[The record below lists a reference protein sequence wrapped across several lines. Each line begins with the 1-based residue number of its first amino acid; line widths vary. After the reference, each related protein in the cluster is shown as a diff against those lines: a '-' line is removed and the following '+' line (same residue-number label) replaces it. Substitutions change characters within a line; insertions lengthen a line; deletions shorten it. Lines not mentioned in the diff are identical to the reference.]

1 METMANRQ
9 VLHTPRRRW
18 RLKWDRAAPILVA
31 PYLLYLALFIFYPF
45 FMALY
50 GSVSDWDILSGKM
63 TFVGLKYYSR
73 LITDPDFFK
82 SFKNNLVYLIVQIP
96 PSIIIGL
103 FVATLLNRRIKLRA
117 TFRTIYFMP
126 VVTPA
131 VVLAV
136 VWTFVFQVHGGVLNI
151 ALTALGLP
159 PGKWLTSEAWS
170 MPSIGIMKI
179 WTDIGF
185 YSVLFLAALQSV
197 PTDLIDAARVD
208 GANAWQSFRHVTVP
222 LINPTIVFSV
232 VMATIWGMQ
241 MFAEPF
247 LMTEGGPLGSSRTLA
262 LYLYERGFIFSELG
276 YACAVGVATGL
287 IILTFTLIQ
296 RRVVERDISY

>member
-1 METMANRQ
+1 METMAKRQ
-9 VLHTPRRRW
+9 ALHTPRRFW
-18 RLKWDRAAPILVA
+18 RLKWDREALVLVA
-31 PYLLYLALFIFYPF
+31 PYVVYLALFIFYPF

-50 GSVSDWDILSGKM
+50 GSMSDWDILTGKM
-63 TFVGLKYYSR
+63 DFVGLKYYER
-73 LITDPDFFK
+73 LITDPAFLK

-103 FVATLLNRRIKLRA
+103 FVATLLNQRIKLRA

-151 ALTALGLP
+151 ALTSLGLP
-159 PGKWLTSEAWS
+159 AGKWLTSEATS
-170 MPSIGIMKI
+170 MPSIALMKI

-197 PTDLIDAARVD
+197 PADLIDAARVD
-208 GANAWQSFRHVTVP
+208 GANAWQSFLHITVP
-222 LINPTIVFSV
+222 LINPTVVFSV

-262 LYLYERGFIFSELG
+262 LLLYERGFIFS
-276 YACAVGVATGL
+276 
-287 IILTFTLIQ
+287 
-296 RRVVERDISY
+296 

>member
-1 METMANRQ
+1 METTADHQ
-9 VLHTPRRRW
+9 VVRTPHRRRW
-18 RLKWDRAAPILVA
+18 LKWDRAALILVA
-31 PYLLYLALFIFYPF
+31 PYLIYLALFIFYPF

-50 GSVSDWDILSGKM
+50 GSMSDWDILSGEM
-63 TFVGLKYYSR
+63 TFVGLKYYNR

-103 FVATLLNRRIKLRA
+103 FVATLLNRRMKLRA

-159 PGKWLTSEAWS
+159 PGKWLTSETWS
-170 MPSIGIMKI
+170 MPSIAIMKI

-276 YACAVGVATGL
+276 YASAVGVATGL
-287 IILTFTLIQ
+287 IILAFTVIQ
-296 RRVVERDISY
+296 RLVVERDVTY

>member
-1 METMANRQ
+1 VVAFSLEDNRMETMAKRQ
-9 VLHTPRRRW
+9 ALHTPRRFW
-18 RLKWDRAAPILVA
+18 RLKWDREALVLVA
-31 PYLLYLALFIFYPF
+31 PYVVYLALFIFYPF

-50 GSVSDWDILSGKM
+50 GSMSDWDILTGKM
-63 TFVGLKYYSR
+63 DFVGLKYYER
-73 LITDPDFFK
+73 LITDPAFLK

-103 FVATLLNRRIKLRA
+103 FVATLLNQRIKLRA

-151 ALTALGLP
+151 ALTSLGLP
-159 PGKWLTSEAWS
+159 AGKWLTSEATS
-170 MPSIGIMKI
+170 MPSIALMKI

-197 PTDLIDAARVD
+197 PADLIDAARVD
-208 GANAWQSFRHVTVP
+208 GANAWQSFLHITVP
-222 LINPTIVFSV
+222 LINPTVVFSV

-262 LYLYERGFIFSELG
+262 LLLYERGFIFS
-276 YACAVGVATGL
+276 
-287 IILTFTLIQ
+287 
-296 RRVVERDISY
+296 

>member
-9 VLHTPRRRW
+9 VRYTPRRR
-18 RLKWDRAAPILVA
+18 RRPKWHWAALILVA
-31 PYLLYLALFIFYPF
+31 PYLLYLALFVFYPL

-50 GSVSDWDILSGKM
+50 GSMSDWDILSGNM
-63 TFVGLKYYSR
+63 TFVGLKYYDR
-73 LITDPDFFK
+73 LIGDPNFYQ
-82 SFKNNLVYLIVQIP
+82 SLKNNLVYLIVQIP

-159 PGKWLTSEAWS
+159 PGPWLTSEAWS

-185 YSVLFLAALQSV
+185 YSVLFLAALQNV

-208 GANAWQSFRHVTVP
+208 GANAWQRFRHVTVP
-222 LINPTIVFSV
+222 LINPTIVFSI

-241 MFAEPF
+241 IFAEPF

-276 YACAVGVATGL
+276 YASAIGVATGL
-287 IILTFTLIQ
+287 IILVFTLIQ
-296 RRVVERDISY
+296 RRIVERDISF